1 MIIWHFPEKKNS
13 MIFDFKKWS
22 IIFELMNQLPTPPVG
37 TADPDFAN
45 TGTMLSVLSKADI
58 KLKSAA
64 AAAQADSR

>member
-1 MIIWHFPEKKNS
+1 MTPKGPGGLVVTS
-13 MIFDFKKWS
+13 S
-22 IIFELMNQLPTPPVG
+22 PPPVG